1 MQYLCL
7 VYMEEGVFD
16 GMSEAEQKA
25 LTTNT
30 RITAAATEP
39 LRGTSLPEQRRRIV
53 STNMLPL
60 TDVLF
65 VDS

>member
-1 MQYLCL
+1 MT
-7 VYMEEGVFD
+7 
-16 GMSEAEQKA
+16 AEQKA

-39 LRGTSLPEQRRRIV
+39 LRGMRLPDQRRRIV
-53 STNMLPL
+53 STNTLPL
-60 TDVLF
+60 TDVPF